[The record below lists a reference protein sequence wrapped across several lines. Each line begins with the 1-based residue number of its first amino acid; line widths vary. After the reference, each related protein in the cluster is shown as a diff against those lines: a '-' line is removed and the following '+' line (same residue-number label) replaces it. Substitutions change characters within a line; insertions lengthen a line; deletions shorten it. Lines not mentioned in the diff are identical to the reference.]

1 MSATWILISAFAIA
15 LFGYFISSRAV
26 GKRNDAHLPPGP
38 IGLPLIGNILQLRG
52 SQHYLTFS
60 RLRKLY
66 GDLFHCSIFGRD
78 IIVISSEKVAR
89 DLLDKRSTKFSGRP
103 SAAGYSAMGLEFNTG
118 FIGYTDTW
126 RLHRRFYHEALRRDV
141 VSRYHSVQLRQA
153 HALIVNI
160 AAQPEG
166 YEKHLQT
173 FSASVILSAIYGYE
187 ATQKDD
193 ALVTMVGHVDK
204 LIAERVFSFEVL
216 LASGLPFLLTTP
228 TWVPD
233 FGVKRA
239 LAFVREVVQ
248 KTTAAPFEYTQT
260 ALVSGL
266 LSFSVLY
273 NSQYYSRY

>member
-103 SAAGYSAMGLEFNTG
+103 SAAGYSA
-118 FIGYTDTW
+118 
-126 RLHRRFYHEALRRDV
+126 
-141 VSRYHSVQLRQA
+141 SV
-153 HALIVNI
+153 
-160 AAQPEG
+160 
-166 YEKHLQT
+166 
-173 FSASVILSAIYGYE
+173 
-187 ATQKDD
+187 
-193 ALVTMVGHVDK
+193 
-204 LIAERVFSFEVL
+204 
-216 LASGLPFLLTTP
+216 
-228 TWVPD
+228 
-233 FGVKRA
+233 
-239 LAFVREVVQ
+239 
-248 KTTAAPFEYTQT
+248 
-260 ALVSGL
+260 
-266 LSFSVLY
+266 
-273 NSQYYSRY
+273 